1 MVSELVLQIALIL
14 TIQTAFLVWI
24 FRAGVKM
31 LDYAL
36 GDLDTSI
43 ATALKQLVEQGFG
56 DFEPQNPILAAIA
69 SRMMAQPGP
78 EPIEVSRSNDGRFS
92 QR

>member
-14 TIQTAFLVWI
+14 AIQTAFLVWI

-31 LDYAL
+31 LDFAL
-36 GDLDTSI
+36 GDLDNSI
-43 ATALKQLVEQGFG
+43 ATALKQIVEQGFG

-69 SRMMAQPGP
+69 SRLMQPP
-78 EPIEVSRSNDGRFS
+78 ANEVVEVARSTDGRFS